1 METSWDL
8 IEDLPIESSKGLRAP
23 RSDFPRQPGSMQ
35 NPGHTEQKRLTS
47 HWIGRIFSTYMIPTW
62 PQGVNAG

>member
-23 RSDFPRQPGSMQ
+23 RSDFPRQPGGMQ

-47 HWIGRIFSTYMIPTW
+47 HWVGRIFSTYMVPTW